1 MVVTR
6 SHRFAILL
14 ADLYSVSLASDCA
27 RYVASATHEESRS
40 PLAFSAAA
48 SIFIVLFASAVKRD
62 ALGMAGTG
70 PILVS
75 LCCHGPSSMCW
86 ACHRWLWKGTTG
98 SHGWRSQPERFAS
111 GEVAT
116 GMKG

>member
-27 RYVASATHEESRS
+27 RYVACATREESRS

-48 SIFIVLFASAVKRD
+48 SISIVLFAAAIKRD

-70 PILVS
+70 PILRYSCRCAVTVHPPCFG
-75 LCCHGPSSMCW
+75 LVIGGF
-86 ACHRWLWKGTTG
+86 GTALQAAMDG
-98 SHGWRSQPERFAS
+98 GLNLRGGAS

-116 GMKG
+116 G